1 MWHFTYDA
9 GTVDRTR
16 DNRWRRAGFVPGA
29 KRLRGLKAGGLPGF
43 NPPDW
48 SGRGGSR
55 AASEVRFLPV
65 VTIFVNAFNEN
76 LLATDESGL
85 TESCD
90 VCNRVILNWTTVGDA
105 ATLAEDGQ
113 TILCRHC
120 ADLI

>member
-1 MWHFTYDA
+1 
-9 GTVDRTR
+9 
-16 DNRWRRAGFVPGA
+16 
-29 KRLRGLKAGGLPGF
+29 
-43 NPPDW
+43 
-48 SGRGGSR
+48 
-55 AASEVRFLPV
+55 
-65 VTIFVNAFNEN
+65 VNAFNEN